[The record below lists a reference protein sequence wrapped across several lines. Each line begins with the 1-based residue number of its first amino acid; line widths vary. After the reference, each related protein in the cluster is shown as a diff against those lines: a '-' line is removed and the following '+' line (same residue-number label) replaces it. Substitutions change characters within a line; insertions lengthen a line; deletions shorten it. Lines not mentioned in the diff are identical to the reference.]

1 MAQTLPLH
9 LCRRCPQTRLKTNA
23 MVAHSEM
30 VDAMHPAI
38 LKVAVMDGVHV
49 AMAVAAAVGAVA
61 VAVAVM
67 RKATCNV
74 SAWMEQTPPL
84 AMQQRTKSVCL

>member
-9 LCRRCPQTRLKTNA
+9 LYRRCPQTRLTKNA

-38 LKVAVMDGVHV
+38 PKAGAMDGVHV

-67 RKATCNV
+67 RKALRNV
-74 SAWMEQTPPL
+74 SVWMEQTLPL
-84 AMQQRTKSVCL
+84 AMQQRTKSACL